1 MMEMKSEWE
10 INKKKVSKGNE
21 MWFAQNAV
29 IFNQKL
35 YQNRGSLEMSFDFGF
50 NKLLL
55 PVIWVFS

>member
-1 MMEMKSEWE
+1 
-10 INKKKVSKGNE
+10 

-55 PVIWVFS
+55 PVI